1 MIKPFTFRA
10 LSPNHATPME
20 LDYLLRVIEA
30 AVKYGFNAI
39 QICGDTHGE
48 GNLDGLTEF
57 VRFPKAN
64 EVQDLEA
71 VRRRRE
77 LLRQVCQAAHQ
88 HGLEVYYWHHELWYP
103 ERLAEVYPDWFVPVP
118 ETRFTRDLRVHG
130 GLVPRVEGDAPIW
143 DFMDAKFDEAF
154 EQCPELDGTVM
165 TIQEARVP
173 IYCLFD
179 DMSRQVAALLDQYKR
194 LEAAHDRVGKKW
206 IVRTFAWREHEYRVV
221 TEAIRQWRP
230 SVPVESKGVPMDW
243 SLYFPYDPLLGKF
256 RGMTKHVELA
266 PSCEFHG
273 CTRHPVAHSW
283 YYTENLA
290 FAGKRG
296 HTGTA
301 LRIDREGVSMRG
313 GPDVAVLAGGGK
325 WLNDPEGTD
334 PGGALRDWMRGRY
347 GLDDEG
353 LGQMQYDVLGRCWR
367 ATLRTYHNDKIYIG
381 DSFRLG
387 YSHHFFVAERDRCVE
402 YDEPS
407 PLAEKDEGIE
417 YADRAAAAVEALE
430 AKLTAA
436 DYEDLRERVRLL
448 QLTSRTFRALVAAL
462 VARQRQMYEPS
473 QANAA
478 ALAAAVDDIEAA
490 GEKVRQEYAQ
500 TLDAPGQQW
509 RSNYQLGPQAVAFA
523 REMREDLPNL
533 PRREIVVRLTAAAL
547 GANSTHNGQQAFQP
561 PVEATWL
568 KLQGRSGARHVLV
581 IFAGTEMCVRRPL
594 VVRCAARS
602 PARRVLPKGLE
613 AWEHRFDVGQ
623 YAWMLAHDRFR
634 RYEVEVPRDCFD
646 EKGACEI
653 ELLVPEPSRSPY
665 LREVRLEVETA
676 P

>member
-10 LSPNHATPME
+10 LSPNHATPMD

-64 EVQDLEA
+64 EVQDVEA

-77 LLRQVCQAAHQ
+77 ILRQGCRVAHKY
-88 HGLEVYYWHHELWYP
+88 GLEVYYWHHELWYP
-103 ERLAEVYPDWFVPVP
+103 ERLAEVYPDWFVPAP
-118 ETRFTRDLRVHG
+118 ENRFTRDLRVVG
-130 GLVPRVEGDAPIW
+130 ALVPRVDADAPIW
-143 DFMDAKFDEAF
+143 EFMDAKFDEAF

-179 DMSRQVAALLDQYKR
+179 DFSRQVGALLDQYKR

-221 TEAIRQWRP
+221 TEALRKWRP
-230 SVPVESKGVPMDW
+230 SLPIESKGVPMDW

-256 RGMTKHVELA
+256 RGRTKHVELA

-273 CTRHPVAHSW
+273 CTRHPVAHPW
-283 YYTENLA
+283 YFTENLK
-290 FAGKRG
+290 FAAQRG
-296 HTGTA
+296 HTGAA
-301 LRIDREGVSMRG
+301 LRMDRGGVSMLG
-313 GPDVAVLAGGGK
+313 GPDEGVLAVIGK

-334 PGGALRDWMRGRY
+334 VTAAHVAWQRQRY
-347 GLDDEG
+347 GLDDEAAG
-353 LGQMQYDVLGRCWR
+353 RMMYDVLGRCWR

-387 YSHHFFVAERDRCVE
+387 YGHNFFLAERDRCVE
-402 YDEPS
+402 YDEPE
-407 PLAEKDEGIE
+407 PLAEKDQAVE
-417 YADRAAAAVEALE
+417 YADMAAAAVKGLE
-430 AKLTAA
+430 KDLAPA
-436 DYEDLRERVRLL
+436 DYEDIRGRVRLL

-473 QANAA
+473 RSNATSVAVAVDELEAA
-478 ALAAAVDDIEAA
+478 A
-490 GEKVRQEYAQ
+490 EKVREEFGQAQ
-500 TLDAPGQQW
+500 QPPGREW
-509 RSNYQLGPQAVAFA
+509 RDNFQLGAQAVEFA
-523 REMREDLPNL
+523 REMRDDLPNL
-533 PRREIVVRLTAAAL
+533 PRREVVATVDAASL
-547 GANSTHNGQQAFQP
+547 GANSTHNGQPAFQP
-561 PVEATWL
+561 PVEPTWL
-568 KLQGRSGARHVLV
+568 KLQGRPGARHVLV

-594 VVRCAARS
+594 LVRCAARS
-602 PARRVLPKGLE
+602 PARRVLPEGVE
-613 AWEHRFDVGQ
+613 AWEHRFDIGQ

-634 RYEVEVPRDCFD
+634 RYEVEVPADCFD
-646 EKGACEI
+646 EKGRCEV
-653 ELLVPEPSRSPY
+653 ELLVPAPSRCPY